1 MENTIESNEAL
12 EASIIFANAL
22 KFILEN
28 NQGIVVNVP
37 EETRL
42 FEVLKKVVVF
52 KFNEKIHIYK
62 CEDETIQEGTF
73 VLLDTEENP
82 KTEF

>member
-1 MENTIESNEAL
+1 MDKNNDLQDAL
-12 EASIIFANAL
+12 DASIIFAKAL
-22 KFILEN
+22 GFILQD
-28 NQGIVVNVP
+28 NQGIVVDTPTDSKMN
-37 EETRL
+37 E
-42 FEVLKKVVVF
+42 FIQKVVVF

-82 KTEF
+82 KTEL

>member
-62 CEDETIQEGTF
+62 CEDETIQEGTC

>member
-82 KTEF
+82 KTEL